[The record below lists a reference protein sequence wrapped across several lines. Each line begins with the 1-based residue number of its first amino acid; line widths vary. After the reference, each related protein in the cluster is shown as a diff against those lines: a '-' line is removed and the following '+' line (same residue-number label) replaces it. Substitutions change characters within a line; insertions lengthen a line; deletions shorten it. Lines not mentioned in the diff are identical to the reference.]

1 METQTSDDALFEQ
14 LAATLGT
21 RPKYPEY
28 NEQGY
33 VIELD
38 LSQLNITQ
46 FPEELREL
54 THLER
59 LNLSGNQLTQIPP
72 EELGQLSNLQHLD
85 LHKNQLTHIP
95 AELGQL
101 SNLQH
106 LDLHKN
112 QLTHI
117 PAELGQLSNL
127 QHLDL
132 YENQLTQIPPEL
144 GQLTSLQNLDLS
156 SNQLTQIPPELGQ
169 LTNLQN
175 LHLHKNQLTQIP
187 PELGQLTNL
196 QYMSLSKNPD
206 LLTPP
211 PEIVA
216 QGTEA
221 VLSLLQELSQER
233 LFRYE
238 AKLILVGEASM
249 GKSSLLHAFR
259 GETFDASLETT
270 HGIEVGTLTLP
281 HHPSLPDQSL
291 LLNVWD
297 FGGQDIYRATHQFF
311 LTKRALY
318 LVVWNVSLGEEQ
330 GKLDYWLNTIRMLA
344 SNVPVLLVATH
355 SDELMSDLDIAH
367 YRVDKIVE
375 VLQVSN
381 KTGAG
386 IDELKQAVAK
396 YAATLPLV
404 GQPWLPS
411 WIEVEQELL
420 ACPEYY
426 VSTDAYMDLCM
437 AKGIRATFAQST
449 LGSYL
454 HDLGKILYF
463 RDDATLSDTI
473 ILKPNWIAKAISLV
487 LEDKGVQDRS
497 GILVDADL
505 SRIWAVDEHGQQ
517 YDPAL
522 YPLFLRLMERFDL
535 CSQIDPQQLGE
546 DETCYLVPQLL
557 QPHPPSSLP
566 RWTAKEM
573 KAGKA
578 HIAIT
583 YCLEFVPTGIMNW
596 FIVRTHQY
604 TCNMHWREGVVLA
617 HQEHLARVELF
628 PERKELR
635 MEVWGAE
642 PHTFFVILKETVDL
656 ILSRFEGLYIKQE
669 VPCICHQQTGEAQPC
684 SEVYRYEQDLVKRL
698 NQGIETI
705 QCRESFCNIGIRELL
720 YGLRVSMDPLAQ
732 KTISNEIKEIIQQL
746 VDIIVEQ
753 QDKLRS
759 EVIAEQKNIL
769 QRLNAITDQQKWKE
783 SMPQRRSEVQQRNTS
798 PQYKAKS
805 KPDGRPSEPPN
816 RLTRAWNWYKRQQPP
831 KQKKSRKSK
840 LGCIFKLGCV
850 LFIIISFFVCVAV
863 NMMIS
868 SVGAPQ
874 PSRVP
879 KAPLSNPVPRQHL
892 NSALSSTAGSTTNL
906 LYDSASAGQIALITS
921 QNNTY
926 SSKTLAFSRLS
937 GSEGNDNPLRMHY

>member
-72 EELGQLSNLQHLD
+72 E
-85 LHKNQLTHIP
+85 
-95 AELGQL
+95 ELGQL

-311 LTKRALY
+311 LTKRAFY

-367 YRVDKIVE
+367 YRVDYPQIVE

-386 IDELKQAVAK
+386 VNELKQAVAK
-396 YAATLPLV
+396 YAATLPLM
-404 GQPWLPS
+404 GQPCLPS

-420 ACPEYY
+420 ARPEHY
-426 VSTDAYMDLCM
+426 VSADAYMDLC
-437 AKGIRATFAQST
+437 
-449 LGSYL
+449 
-454 HDLGKILYF
+454 
-463 RDDATLSDTI
+463 
-473 ILKPNWIAKAISLV
+473 
-487 LEDKGVQDRS
+487 
-497 GILVDADL
+497 
-505 SRIWAVDEHGQQ
+505 
-517 YDPAL
+517 
-522 YPLFLRLMERFDL
+522 
-535 CSQIDPQQLGE
+535 
-546 DETCYLVPQLL
+546 
-557 QPHPPSSLP
+557 
-566 RWTAKEM
+566 
-573 KAGKA
+573 
-578 HIAIT
+578 
-583 YCLEFVPTGIMNW
+583 
-596 FIVRTHQY
+596 
-604 TCNMHWREGVVLA
+604 
-617 HQEHLARVELF
+617 
-628 PERKELR
+628 
-635 MEVWGAE
+635 
-642 PHTFFVILKETVDL
+642 
-656 ILSRFEGLYIKQE
+656 
-669 VPCICHQQTGEAQPC
+669 
-684 SEVYRYEQDLVKRL
+684 
-698 NQGIETI
+698 
-705 QCRESFCNIGIRELL
+705 
-720 YGLRVSMDPLAQ
+720 
-732 KTISNEIKEIIQQL
+732 
-746 VDIIVEQ
+746 
-753 QDKLRS
+753 
-759 EVIAEQKNIL
+759 
-769 QRLNAITDQQKWKE
+769 
-783 SMPQRRSEVQQRNTS
+783 
-798 PQYKAKS
+798 
-805 KPDGRPSEPPN
+805 
-816 RLTRAWNWYKRQQPP
+816 
-831 KQKKSRKSK
+831 
-840 LGCIFKLGCV
+840 
-850 LFIIISFFVCVAV
+850 
-863 NMMIS
+863 
-868 SVGAPQ
+868 
-874 PSRVP
+874 
-879 KAPLSNPVPRQHL
+879 
-892 NSALSSTAGSTTNL
+892 
-906 LYDSASAGQIALITS
+906 
-921 QNNTY
+921 
-926 SSKTLAFSRLS
+926 
-937 GSEGNDNPLRMHY
+937 